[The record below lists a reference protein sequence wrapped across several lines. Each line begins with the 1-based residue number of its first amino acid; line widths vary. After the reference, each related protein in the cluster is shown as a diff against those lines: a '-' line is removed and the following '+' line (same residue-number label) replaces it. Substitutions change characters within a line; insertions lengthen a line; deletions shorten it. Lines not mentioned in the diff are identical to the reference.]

1 MLWYR
6 TNLSASKEDKLFR
19 CQRRW
24 GWWQHWE
31 ERRKKKWETRNNRRV
46 RGHLQCF
53 IYHILLEWSNEDKR
67 DRGIRN
73 THKYFSQK
81 VLAEDTRRFRLTM
94 ESNSET
100 NINESRV
107 ASIHVIQTMDSC
119 TNKDNVSTIFMVIS
133 FITKNVAK

>member
-1 MLWYR
+1 
-6 TNLSASKEDKLFR
+6 
-19 CQRRW
+19 
-24 GWWQHWE
+24 
-31 ERRKKKWETRNNRRV
+31 
-46 RGHLQCF
+46 
-53 IYHILLEWSNEDKR
+53 
-67 DRGIRN
+67 
-73 THKYFSQK
+73 
-81 VLAEDTRRFRLTM
+81 M